1 MDKNVTN
8 ARDLLEALIKTTH
21 DLFKESEDEKEGEG
35 KKHPV
40 TGTPKHSRDEL
51 DADLFDTPEMDEHS
65 NPVYNRRLKKR
76 VDAAAKS
83 VVIQLGMGGGSDK
96 ASGYVHAEYVVGGM
110 EAEKDT
116 WSEKEDDLVVYG
128 KRLSSMKK
136 YGVEKEHVNNV
147 NRVKKE
153 YPGLELVMN
162 GICTDNARVKEVA
175 ETIRSV
181 PMMDRPKV
189 QGSELH
195 GPETISAECGYKDLE
210 KNGPTL
216 NEPLRARSKRLYEQR
231 KKEEVTRM
239 DVFSCFVHPKKNSQ
253 TVLNMSKCRRPF
265 FYKLVSV
272 ISNPVRLFC
281 CR

>member
-1 MDKNVTN
+1 V
-8 ARDLLEALIKTTH
+8 
-21 DLFKESEDEKEGEG
+21 
-35 KKHPV
+35 
-40 TGTPKHSRDEL
+40 
-51 DADLFDTPEMDEHS
+51 
-65 NPVYNRRLKKR
+65 
-76 VDAAAKS
+76 
-83 VVIQLGMGGGSDK
+83 Q
-96 ASGYVHAEYVVGGM
+96 
-110 EAEKDT
+110 
-116 WSEKEDDLVVYG
+116 
-128 KRLSSMKK
+128 
-136 YGVEKEHVNNV
+136 KEHVNNV

-162 GICTDNARVKEVA
+162 DVCTDNATVKEVA

-181 PMMDRPKV
+181 PMMDQPKV

-195 GPETISAECGYKDLE
+195 GPEMISAQCGYKALE
-210 KNGPTL
+210 KDGLTL

-265 FYKLVSV
+265 IYKLVSV